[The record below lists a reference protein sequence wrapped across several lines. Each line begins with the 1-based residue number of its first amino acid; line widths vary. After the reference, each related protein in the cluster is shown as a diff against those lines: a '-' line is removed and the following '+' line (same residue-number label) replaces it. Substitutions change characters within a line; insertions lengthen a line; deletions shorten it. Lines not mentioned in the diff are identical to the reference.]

1 MCIYG
6 APQKLLHFSTCV
18 ASPDSWTRGDC
29 YLPPIVRFE
38 WRNTGRY
45 LLLTRQEKF
54 KIKRSR
60 IMWYIEWY
68 SESPYELPVLYWCV
82 RLLQVIIY
90 NRDPKDR
97 RGALQDLFDTHGV
110 IIIIRN
116 VFSLQL
122 KINHDMSKLFICN
135 ELTHFTIPLH
145 GNGMHSQKAWW
156 IIILLLHIL
165 SWSLIYQM
173 LFL

>member
-1 MCIYG
+1 MELPKKCCTLRHVSRLLIAAHAG
-6 APQKLLHFSTCV
+6 TVTCHRSCGLNGEKLV
-18 ASPDSWTRGDC
+18 AT
-29 YLPPIVRFE
+29 
-38 WRNTGRY
+38 Y

-116 VFSLQL
+116 VFSLQF
-122 KINHDMSKLFICN
+122 KINHDMSKLFI
-135 ELTHFTIPLH
+135 
-145 GNGMHSQKAWW
+145 
-156 IIILLLHIL
+156 
-165 SWSLIYQM
+165 
-173 LFL
+173 